1 MAKNGT
7 LGSGQPFLVVLC
19 GVQKAP
25 AFSQETDGVTK
36 GPLESPP
43 THCDPMWSGEGCSAV
58 VPLGPCVLRSPL
70 RGVG

>member
-43 THCDPMWSGEGCSAV
+43 PHTVTLCGVG
-58 VPLGPCVLRSPL
+58 
-70 RGVG
+70 RGVQLWFLWARVS